1 LEKKLA
7 NELKAKEQLQL
18 QIEILLKLIQV
29 NHSEFE
35 RIFKVRMHGEVQMLE
50 LLFAHKPLIDCTYI
64 NYLNIIA

>member
-1 LEKKLA
+1 MEKKLA

-35 RIFKVRMHGEVQMLE
+35 RIFKVRMHGKIQMLV
-50 LLFAHKPLIDCTYI
+50 LLYAHKPLTECT
-64 NYLNIIA
+64 